1 METVLRAYNYKLET
15 ASKDKDNGIAIINN
29 WLMSE
34 NQMPSLFFFKDMGTV
49 IEQIEDW
56 MYDPET
62 LKPSK
67 ENDDFCEVLY
77 RIALR
82 CKKWRDPYDRD
93 RRMSSLPKVDF
104 GEVAFG

>member
-1 METVLRAYNYKLET
+1 M
-15 ASKDKDNGIAIINN
+15 GI
-29 WLMSE
+29 
-34 NQMPSLFFFKDMGTV
+34 V
-49 IEQIEDW
+49 IAHLEDW

-67 ENDDFCEVLY
+67 EKDDFCELAY

-82 CKKWRDPYDRD
+82 NTKWKDPYDRVS
-93 RRMSSLPKVDF
+93 RMAKLPKADM